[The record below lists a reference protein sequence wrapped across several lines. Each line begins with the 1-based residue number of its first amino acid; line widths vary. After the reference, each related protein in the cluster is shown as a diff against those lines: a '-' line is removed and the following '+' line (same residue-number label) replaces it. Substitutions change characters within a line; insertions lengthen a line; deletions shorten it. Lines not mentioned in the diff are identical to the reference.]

1 MTQEVVDR
9 LLVRIKSVIFTP
21 DPVMPLFSGAIQDPQ
36 DDLEKALNL
45 DRKLLDEIK
54 ATDEIS
60 LHENATYFLSVAA
73 KHQNIINKVDDLKK
87 QSFKNITQF
96 NKNQKNIKKYQNV

>member
-1 MTQEVVDR
+1 MLDKIDSLISQLEA
-9 LLVRIKSVIFTP
+9 
-21 DPVMPLFSGAIQDPQ
+21 AI
-36 DDLEKALNL
+36 DDLDFEVAQNL

-54 ATDEIS
+54 ATDQIS
-60 LHENATYFLSVAA
+60 LGENATYFLSIAA
-73 KHQNIINKVDDLKK
+73 RHQNAMNKVDDLKK

>member
-1 MTQEVVDR
+1 MLMLDKIDSLISQLEA
-9 LLVRIKSVIFTP
+9 
-21 DPVMPLFSGAIQDPQ
+21 AIDEPN
-36 DDLEKALNL
+36 LEKALNL

-73 KHQNIINKVDDLKK
+73 RHQSVLNKVDDLKK

>member
-1 MTQEVVDR
+1 MQMLDKMES
-9 LLVRIKSVIFTP
+9 LISQLEA
-21 DPVMPLFSGAIQDPQ
+21 AIDEAN
-36 DDLEKALNL
+36 LEKSLNL

-54 ATDEIS
+54 ATDQLS

-73 KHQNIINKVDDLKK
+73 RHQSVLNKVDDLKK